1 MIGRIEGKVID
12 RGATHLLVDVHG
24 VGYEIE
30 IPLSTYVRIASADTV
45 TLHTHLVVREDAQL
59 LYGFSTPVEREL
71 FRALIKVNRVGPK
84 LALTIMSGMDG
95 SSLAECIRNEDA
107 RSLSALPGV
116 GKKTADQMI
125 IDLRDKLP
133 EFYPVVGGRD
143 ATSVAS
149 GGSLADA
156 ESALVG
162 LGFKPQ
168 EAARALATI
177 ADDKADVAT
186 LIKQALKALG

>member
-1 MIGRIEGKVID
+1 MIGRIEGKVIE

-30 IPLSTYVRIASADTV
+30 IPLSTYVKIASADTV

-71 FRALIKVNRVGPK
+71 FRALIKVNRVGPR

-95 SSLAECIRNEDA
+95 GTLADCIRNEDD

-133 EFYPVVGGRD
+133 ELYPADRGREK
-143 ATSVAS
+143 SPVAS
-149 GGSLADA
+149 ADSLADA
-156 ESALVG
+156 ESALIG

>member
-1 MIGRIEGKVID
+1 
-12 RGATHLLVDVHG
+12 
-24 VGYEIE
+24 
-30 IPLSTYVRIASADTV
+30 
-45 TLHTHLVVREDAQL
+45 
-59 LYGFSTPVEREL
+59 
-71 FRALIKVNRVGPK
+71 
-84 LALTIMSGMDG
+84 MSGMDG
-95 SSLAECIRNEDA
+95 SALADCIRNEDA

-133 EFYPVVGGRD
+133 EFYPAVRSRD
-143 ATSVAS
+143 ANSVAS

-156 ESALVG
+156 ESALIG